1 MNATNQKRVFQGDGL
16 VQYLLTSSA
25 CADSGA
31 DLAPAKDALS
41 NEDIPKSAA
50 RVIFAS
56 KVQKEF
62 RESKKRRNDDAQV
75 GNNPGQREKKKRKVD
90 GEGDGDTSSAMRI
103 LPGESLAHFNRCVMP
118 KFDPFSAPNL
128 IWEYSSRVE
137 NSMRGLVRTAVQ
149 SASAVTR
156 KVKKAEAEAAEES
169 KAKDSKPKHK
179 PKSKSVSQDDI
190 LPEQSTNP
198 KRERPTDF
206 QSLQTSAPRR
216 LNDIV
221 QAPPEL
227 KKLPRKPK
235 IALGQ
240 SMGTSSTESGS
251 IKKSLRDGVL
261 SMAQKV
267 MLDEERERVI
277 KAYREMKKRNTGP
290 G

>member
-1 MNATNQKRVFQGDGL
+1 MPHKRAKRSVRERNKSE
-16 VQYLLTSSA
+16 T
-25 CADSGA
+25 GA

-103 LPGESLAHFNRCVMP
+103 LPGESLAHFNR
-118 KFDPFSAPNL
+118 
-128 IWEYSSRVE
+128 RVE